1 MFTVNLHN
9 YYHLL
14 LLCLFACINIHKE
27 RKIYTQTL
35 NVCCS
40 FLDLKAT
47 ATCVGVARVGAVTQ
61 MIARDSLQEIHHWD
75 LGPPLHSLV
84 VVGRLHPL
92 EERMLA
98 LTTNTEPVKD
108 SWKATA

>member
-1 MFTVNLHN
+1 M
-9 YYHLL
+9 
-14 LLCLFACINIHKE
+14 
-27 RKIYTQTL
+27 YTHTL
-35 NVCCS
+35 SICCS

-47 ATCVGVARVGAVTQ
+47 AACVGVARVGAVTQ

-84 VVGRLHPL
+84 VVGRHPL

-108 SWKATA
+108 SWKATV